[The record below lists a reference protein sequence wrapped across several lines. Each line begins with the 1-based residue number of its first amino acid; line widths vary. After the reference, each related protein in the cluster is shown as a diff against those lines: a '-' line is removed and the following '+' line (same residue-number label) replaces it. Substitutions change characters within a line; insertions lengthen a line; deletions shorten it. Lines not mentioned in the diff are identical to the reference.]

1 MSLDLHYDTR
11 GIELRFRAH
20 HQKSFPFQWLKD
32 EVDPLVAQSECVE
45 LSEPALPSP
54 EYLAD
59 LLELQVEIACLVVGV
74 VRLEVR
80 PHPTGYDVLAVI
92 DGDEAYPRVY
102 AKELVYEFLEGLPL

>member
-32 EVDPLVAQSECVE
+32 EVDSLVAQSECAK

-80 PHPTGYDVLAVI
+80 PHPPGIDVLAVLEGVEGNLRAI
-92 DGDEAYPRVY
+92 VKD
-102 AKELVYEFLEGLPL
+102 LVY